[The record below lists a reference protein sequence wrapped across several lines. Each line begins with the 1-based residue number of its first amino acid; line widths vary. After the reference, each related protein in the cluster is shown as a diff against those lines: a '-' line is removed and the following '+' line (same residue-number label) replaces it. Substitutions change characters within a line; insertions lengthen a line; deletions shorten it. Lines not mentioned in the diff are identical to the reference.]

1 MANYENTQSNGSQSS
16 TGDGGGFGHRVDQ
29 IGSDAAHLWG
39 NARTAVT
46 DLGQT
51 LDIKGRV
58 DRHPYG
64 MMVAALGVGYV
75 LGGGLFTPLTARIL
89 RLGVRLAALPFV
101 KDELVGMAEAALQG
115 YQAGAGQGGGGQGGQ
130 GGTGNIS

>member
-16 TGDGGGFGHRVDQ
+16 TEDGGFGHRVDQ

-39 NARTAVT
+39 NARSAVT

-51 LDIKGRV
+51 LDLKGRV

-64 MMVAALGVGYV
+64 MMAAALGVAAEFVAPTYTGYGTTTLDAHRRRRTRMAQRRDSQRV
-75 LGGGLFTPLTARIL
+75 SAS
-89 RLGVRLAALPFV
+89 LA
-101 KDELVGMAEAALQG
+101 
-115 YQAGAGQGGGGQGGQ
+115 
-130 GGTGNIS
+130 

>member
-1 MANYENTQSNGSQSS
+1 MANYENTQSNGSQSN
-16 TGDGGGFGHRVDQ
+16 TDDGGGFGHRVDQ

-64 MMVAALGVGYV
+64 MVVAALGVGYV

-89 RLGVRLAALPFV
+89 KLGVRLAALPFV
-101 KDELVGMAEAALQG
+101 KDELVGMAEAALNG
-115 YQAGAGQGGGGQGGQ
+115 YQAGVGQGGGQGGQ